1 MEFGFVP
8 FLFGFCSERR
18 GGIKKGKVFVYGSV
32 VGINDSRESKKGI
45 VK

>member
-8 FLFGFCSERR
+8 FLFGFCSECR
-18 GGIKKGKVFVYGSV
+18 GEEKRGKVFVCGEAM
-32 VGINDSRESKKGI
+32 GINDSRESKKGI